1 MTIDNLL
8 APQLH
13 QQITAEHAGR
23 GNMGAS
29 ATANTSTIR

>member
-29 ATANTSTIR
+29 ATVNTSTIR